1 MKVSLHIVEAR
12 RAQLA
17 SMLASEG
24 YLPLADVCSRLGVS
38 EATARRDLSVLA
50 GENAIT
56 RTHGGALVEYNQR
69 FPSFRERLANADD
82 AKRRIAAAARRLI
95 KGGMTIWCD
104 GGTTVYRLA
113 EQLADDPV
121 SGLVVVTNSLPVA
134 EMLAD
139 REDCEVHLL
148 GGRFFRRSSLLIGG
162 HAAEN
167 VAAWHFDLAFLGAE
181 GLDAKGA
188 WNSQADMTALQ
199 RLVVE
204 RSGNTVLLADASKLG
219 CRAPEFLAGWSTF
232 DRVLTDA
239 KPGQLKTHGITLAP
253 GRLIAA

>member
-17 SMLASEG
+17 SILASEG

-38 EATARRDLSVLA
+38 EATARRDLSALA

-69 FPSFRERLANADD
+69 FPSFRERLADADD

-95 KGGMTIWCD
+95 TSGMTIWCD

-167 VAAWHFDLAFLGAE
+167 VAAWRFDLAFLGAFGE
-181 GLDAKGA
+181 
-188 WNSQADMTALQ
+188 
-199 RLVVE
+199 V
-204 RSGNTVLLADASKLG
+204 
-219 CRAPEFLAGWSTF
+219 
-232 DRVLTDA
+232 DRVLINGGGAD
-239 KPGQLKTHGITLAP
+239 LA
-253 GRLIAA
+253 RAAFAASRCGLGAAFAGAGHQVKLVFRRAFE